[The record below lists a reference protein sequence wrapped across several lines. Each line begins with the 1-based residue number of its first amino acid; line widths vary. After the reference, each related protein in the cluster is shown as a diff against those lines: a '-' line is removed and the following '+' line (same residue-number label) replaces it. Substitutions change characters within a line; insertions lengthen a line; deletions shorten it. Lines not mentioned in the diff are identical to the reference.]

1 MTIDIHFFLYQI
13 VEVDLLPQLLTGHKL
28 IMNQIMAVLFK
39 KFAFTKRSPILLVVM
54 MIMPVIFVLI
64 AILAVNN
71 LRNKHDL
78 PSLALELDGYGK
90 TIAMVE
96 TEDGNVIEK
105 YIELLKASDTKN
117 DFKVIAAGMEEY
129 ILRIVS
135 WTF

>member
-1 MTIDIHFFLYQI
+1 MNNEVHYFLYQI
-13 VEVDLLPQLLTGHKL
+13 VEVDLLPQLLTGPKL
-28 IMNQIMAVLFK
+28 IMNQIMAVLLK
-39 KFAFTKRSPILLVVM
+39 KFAFTRRSPILLVVM
-54 MIMPVIFVLI
+54 MVMPVIFVLI

-78 PSLALELDGYGK
+78 PSLALEFDGYGK

-105 YIELLKASDTKN
+105 YIELLKSSDTKN

-135 WTF
+135 RTF